1 MTSMSTTE
9 TSQARLRMME
19 YRHQVTATM
28 IYDQLPINDSFRK
41 IDDNTVFGA
50 MDFKG
55 VPQPFFFVLRRE

>member
-1 MTSMSTTE
+1 
-9 TSQARLRMME
+9 
-19 YRHQVTATM
+19 M

-55 VPQPFFFVLRRE
+55 VPQPFFFVLRRVD

>member
-1 MTSMSTTE
+1 
-9 TSQARLRMME
+9 ME

-41 IDDNTVFGA
+41 IDDDTVVGV
-50 MDFKG
+50 MDFKD